1 MARRLAVLALG
12 ASCLL
17 MGGCHDAGS
26 GALFGAGI
34 GALFGQAIGGD
45 TQSTVTG
52 AAWGAA
58 IGAAAGANSS
68 HSSYQGGYSA
78 PTYTVHQ
85 HYYRNSGGYS
95 HCDD

>member
-1 MARRLAVLALG
+1 MALV

-17 MGGCHDAGS
+17 MGGCHDTGS
-26 GALFGAGI
+26 GALLGAGI

-58 IGAAAGANSS
+58 IGAAAGSG
-68 HSSYQGGYSA
+68 HSSYHGGYAA
-78 PTYTVHQ
+78 PSYTVHQ
-85 HYYRNSGGYS
+85 HSYTTYGGYS
-95 HCDD
+95 HCDR